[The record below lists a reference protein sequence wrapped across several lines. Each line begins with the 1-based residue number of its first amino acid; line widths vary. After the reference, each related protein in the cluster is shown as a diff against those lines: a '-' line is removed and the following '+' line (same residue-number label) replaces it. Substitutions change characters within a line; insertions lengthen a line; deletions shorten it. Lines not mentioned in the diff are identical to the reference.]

1 MIGLFVTC
9 ELHVGLLLLLLLF
22 FVLSVAALRFLFGK
36 YFFSYFSNLEILK
49 FSFPPPLFP
58 PPLYYF
64 SRNHAKRLVQPTK
77 GRAGGRAGVPQG
89 RA

>member
-9 ELHVGLLLLLLLF
+9 ELHVGLLLLLLF

-49 FSFPPPLFP
+49 FSFPPPL
-58 PPLYYF
+58 YYF